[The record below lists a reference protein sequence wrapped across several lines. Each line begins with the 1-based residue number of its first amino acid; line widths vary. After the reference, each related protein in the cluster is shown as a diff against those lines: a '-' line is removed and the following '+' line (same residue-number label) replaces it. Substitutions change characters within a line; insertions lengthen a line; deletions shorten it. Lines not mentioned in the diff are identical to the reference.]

1 MSPNALR
8 PLKVGLLLP
17 ETEGQM
23 NGATARWSDLLAMT
37 QAAEAIGFDSVWVTD
52 HLIQR
57 GPEGERGMWEC
68 WSLISAIAAITSRV
82 EIGTLVLSTSF
93 RNPAYLAKMA
103 DTVEEIS
110 GGRLIL
116 GLGAGWNEPEYRA
129 FGYPFDHRVDRFEE
143 AMTIIT
149 GLLRDGHIDYQG
161 TYSEAID
168 CVLRPR
174 GPRPGGPP
182 IMVGTSG
189 SGPRMLRLAA
199 TFADQWNLW
208 FRTFNNRLED
218 LIALQD
224 GVDAACREVG
234 RDPDTLARTAAIK
247 VEVGQHGPS
256 TMSTDPITGSPD
268 EIAATLREYA
278 AAGIS
283 HVQVWPEPNTL
294 EGIAAFKPIFAALDT
309 PTS

>member
-1 MSPNALR
+1 
-8 PLKVGLLLP
+8 
-17 ETEGQM
+17 
-23 NGATARWSDLLAMT
+23 
-37 QAAEAIGFDSVWVTD
+37 
-52 HLIQR
+52 
-57 GPEGERGMWEC
+57 
-68 WSLISAIAAITSRV
+68 
-82 EIGTLVLSTSF
+82 
-93 RNPAYLAKMA
+93 
-103 DTVEEIS
+103 
-110 GGRLIL
+110 
-116 GLGAGWNEPEYRA
+116 
-129 FGYPFDHRVDRFEE
+129 
-143 AMTIIT
+143 
-149 GLLRDGHIDYQG
+149 
-161 TYSEAID
+161 
-168 CVLRPR
+168 
-174 GPRPGGPP
+174 
-182 IMVGTSG
+182 MVGTAARAR
-189 SGPRMLRLAA
+189 RMLRLVA

-224 GVDAACREVG
+224 GADAACREVG
-234 RDPDTLARTAAIK
+234 RDPATLARTAAIK